1 MREFPVLLVEDD
13 EDDAFLICRAFRHA
27 GLPNP
32 VSHVEDGD
40 EAVAYLSGEG
50 EHADRARSPLPGLI
64 LLDLKLPRR
73 SGLEVLAW
81 IRAQPGI
88 GRTPVVVLTSSRERS
103 DVDRAFELGAS
114 GYLVKPVDA
123 DGLLGMIRKLADYWM
138 GMSELPSAISRPAD
152 KA

>member
-13 EDDAFLICRAFRHA
+13 EDDAFLIRRAFRQA

-32 VSHVEDGD
+32 VNHVEDGD

-50 EHADRARSPLPGLI
+50 EHTDRARSPMPGLI
-64 LLDLKLPRR
+64 LLDLKLPCR

-88 GRTPVVVLTSSRERS
+88 GRTPVVVLTSSRETS

-123 DGLLGMIRKLADYWM
+123 DGLLGMVRKLADYWM
-138 GMSELPSAISRPAD
+138 GMSQLPSATARPPART
-152 KA
+152 